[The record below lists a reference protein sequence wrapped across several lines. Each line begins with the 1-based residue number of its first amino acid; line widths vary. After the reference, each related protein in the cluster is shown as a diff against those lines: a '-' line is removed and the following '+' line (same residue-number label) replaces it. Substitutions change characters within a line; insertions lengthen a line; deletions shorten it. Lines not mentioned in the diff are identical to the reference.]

1 MMKTRGPAIVATL
14 VLSTLTVTGCAAH
27 GPLTTGTPPPPATA
41 GAAPG
46 APTSSPFGSGV
57 PLGYD
62 CGQLVDAET
71 LAKLDPGLV
80 PASDLISANDSPDQE
95 ALALT
100 GTVCAWSDESA
111 AVTLVITASKPD
123 APTFAALKQKAS
135 AGKRDVEFGDAVTA
149 YVADE
154 QLQLFTRDGYWATV
168 ESSLLSDPVN
178 VTTMGQL
185 LIEEL
190 PAG

>member
-27 GPLTTGTPPPPATA
+27 GQLTTGTASPPATA

-62 CGQLVDAET
+62 CRQLVDAEA
-71 LAKLDPGLV
+71 LAKLDPRLA
-80 PASDLISANDSPDQE
+80 PASDLISTNDSPAEE

-111 AVTLVITASKPD
+111 AVTLVVTASKPD
-123 APTFAALKQKAS
+123 APTFATLKQKAS
-135 AGKRDVEFGDAVTA
+135 AGRRDVQFGDAVTA
-149 YVADE
+149 YVTDE
-154 QLQLFTRDGYWATV
+154 QLQIFTRDGYWATV
-168 ESSLLSDPVN
+168 ESSLLSDPAN
-178 VTTMGQL
+178 VTAMGQIL
-185 LIEEL
+185 VEEL